1 MATDNALNATQRE
14 LLNMLKEFEKIC
26 AEHDLHYSLAGGTL
40 IGAVRHGGFLPWDD
54 DLDVYMTRDQW
65 EKLLDVYLEDGF
77 PENYILECPETDAG
91 YCNMFPRFIKTD
103 TTSVHSNQIAHNDP
117 AGMVLDIFVMDPM
130 SYTKEKYDQY
140 VRDLMLYS
148 DLLNIKI
155 GFSTRYG
162 VNKWRFPLYVLA
174 EKIVGRKR
182 LLRRLEKRMAA
193 QLDEGGEN
201 CIMRWGGSPFILDA
215 EIFNGYRYIQ
225 FEDAQVQI
233 ATHYLIYL
241 NWQFGDE
248 WVYFPPHADRDG
260 HEAVINTEVGYEVL
274 RENNKKIIDQKQLRK
289 TYIRRKIKYLFTNP
303 IHYKKNDETLKA
315 KAVLTKME
323 LEQKL
328 ANEEEDVFELLENKK
343 YNRLREIFDDFINAQ
358 LSADYIGRVD
368 RIGKVYRMLHP
379 CIVEIE
385 DKYKE
390 LIIELL
396 IRTERMSKAYK
407 LLDLYGQK
415 AEPTQRMKELREE
428 IEAFRAAALDYSLGN
443 LDDAFAKSQQLR
455 EKYPDNDQTM
465 RMRLRLILESQER
478 FDQYA
483 EEAAELLSMLDERK
497 PGDGEIAKYLGD
509 MDRRLGGTKSEE
521 YYRYALDHTYNGI
534 IVLEIKRILDGDQ

>member
-1 MATDNALNATQRE
+1 MTVSTLNPTQRG
-14 LLNMLKEFEKIC
+14 LLQMLKEFEDIC
-26 AEHDLHYSLAGGTL
+26 AAHDIHYSLAGGTL

-65 EKLLDVYLEDGF
+65 EKLLDVYLSGAF
-77 PENYILECPETDAG
+77 PEDRIIECPETDAG
-91 YCNMFPRFIKTD
+91 YCNMFPRFIRTD

-130 SYTKEKYDQY
+130 SYTKDKYDQY

-162 VNKWRFPLYVLA
+162 VNKWRYPLYVFL

-182 LLRRLEKRMAA
+182 LLRRLEKRMAS

-201 CIMRWGGSPFILDA
+201 CIMRWGGSPFVLDA

-225 FEDAQVQI
+225 FEDIQVQI

-241 NWQFGDE
+241 IWQYGDE

-274 RENNKKIIDQKQLRK
+274 RDDYKKIINQKQLRK
-289 TYIRRKIKYLFTNP
+289 TYIRRKIKYLFTNQ
-303 IHYKKNDETLKA
+303 IHYKKNDETLRA

-323 LEQKL
+323 LEKKL
-328 ANEEEDVFELLENKK
+328 AEAEEDVFELLENKK
-343 YNRLREIFDDFINAQ
+343 YNRLREIFDDFINTQ

-379 CIVEIE
+379 CIVEI
-385 DKYKE
+385 DDTYKE

-415 AEPTQRMKELREE
+415 AEPTQRMNELREE

-478 FDQYA
+478 FNQYA
-483 EEAAELLSMLDERK
+483 EEAAELLSMLDELK

-534 IVLEIKRILDGDQ
+534 IVLEIKRILDGNQ

>member
-1 MATDNALNATQRE
+1 MTVSTLNPTQRG
-14 LLNMLKEFEKIC
+14 LLQMLKEFEDIC
-26 AEHDLHYSLAGGTL
+26 ASHDIHYSLAGGTL

-65 EKLLDVYLEDGF
+65 EKLLDVYLSGAF
-77 PENYILECPETDAG
+77 PEDRIIECPETDAG
-91 YCNMFPRFIKTD
+91 YCNMFPRFIRTD

-130 SYTKEKYDQY
+130 SYTKDKYDQY

-162 VNKWRFPLYVLA
+162 VNKWRYPLYVFL

-182 LLRRLEKRMAA
+182 LLRRLEKRMAS

-201 CIMRWGGSPFILDA
+201 CIMRWGGSPFVLDA

-225 FEDAQVQI
+225 FEDIQVQI

-241 NWQFGDE
+241 IWQYGDE

-274 RENNKKIIDQKQLRK
+274 RDDYKKIINQKQLRK
-289 TYIRRKIKYLFTNP
+289 TYIRRKIKYLFTNQ
-303 IHYKKNDETLKA
+303 IHYKKNDETLRA

-323 LEQKL
+323 LEKKL
-328 ANEEEDVFELLENKK
+328 AEAEEDVFELLENKK
-343 YNRLREIFDDFINAQ
+343 YNRLREIFDDFINTQ

-379 CIVEIE
+379 CIVEI
-385 DKYKE
+385 DDTYKE

-415 AEPTQRMKELREE
+415 AEPTQRMNELREE

-478 FDQYA
+478 FNQYA
-483 EEAAELLSMLDERK
+483 EEAAELLSMLDELK
-497 PGDGEIAKYLGD
+497 PGDGEIAQYLGD

-534 IVLEIKRILDGDQ
+534 IVLEIKRILDGNQ

>member
-1 MATDNALNATQRE
+1 MTVSTLNPTQRG
-14 LLNMLKEFEKIC
+14 LLQMLKEFEDIC
-26 AEHDLHYSLAGGTL
+26 AAHDIHYSLAGGTL

-65 EKLLDVYLEDGF
+65 EKLLDVYLSGAF
-77 PENYILECPETDAG
+77 PENRIIECPETDAG
-91 YCNMFPRFIKTD
+91 YCNMFPRFIRTD

-162 VNKWRFPLYVLA
+162 VNKWRYPLYVFL
-174 EKIVGRKR
+174 EKILGRKR
-182 LLRRLEKRMAA
+182 LLRRLEKRMAS
-193 QLDEGGEN
+193 QLDEDGEN
-201 CIMRWGGSPFILDA
+201 CIMRWGGSPFVLDA

-225 FEDAQVQI
+225 FEDIQVQI

-241 NWQFGDE
+241 IWQYGDE
-248 WVYFPPHADRDG
+248 WVYFPPHAERDG

-274 RENNKKIIDQKQLRK
+274 RDDYKKIINQKHLRK
-289 TYIRRKIKYLFTNP
+289 TYIRRKIKYLFTNQ

-328 ANEEEDVFELLENKK
+328 ANAEEDVFELLENKK

-379 CIVEIE
+379 CVVEIE

-407 LLDLYGQK
+407 LLNLYGQK

-455 EKYPDNDQTM
+455 EKYPDNDQIM

-478 FDQYA
+478 FNQYA

>member
-1 MATDNALNATQRE
+1 MTVSTLNPTQRG
-14 LLNMLKEFEKIC
+14 LLQMLKEFEDIC
-26 AEHDLHYSLAGGTL
+26 AAHDIHYSLAGGTL

-65 EKLLDVYLEDGF
+65 EKLLDVYLSGAF
-77 PENYILECPETDAG
+77 PENRIIECPETDAG
-91 YCNMFPRFIKTD
+91 YCNMFPRFIRTD

-162 VNKWRFPLYVLA
+162 VNKWRYPLYVFL
-174 EKIVGRKR
+174 EKILGRKR
-182 LLRRLEKRMAA
+182 LLRRLEKRMAS
-193 QLDEGGEN
+193 QLDEDGEN
-201 CIMRWGGSPFILDA
+201 CIMRWGGSPFVLDA

-225 FEDAQVQI
+225 FEDIQVQI

-241 NWQFGDE
+241 IWQYGDE
-248 WVYFPPHADRDG
+248 WVYFPPHAERDG

-274 RENNKKIIDQKQLRK
+274 RDDYKKIINQKHLRK
-289 TYIRRKIKYLFTNP
+289 TYIRRKIKYLFTNQ

-328 ANEEEDVFELLENKK
+328 ANAEEDVFELLENKK

-379 CIVEIE
+379 CVVEIE

-478 FDQYA
+478 FNQYA

>member
-1 MATDNALNATQRE
+1 
-14 LLNMLKEFEKIC
+14 
-26 AEHDLHYSLAGGTL
+26 
-40 IGAVRHGGFLPWDD
+40 
-54 DLDVYMTRDQW
+54 
-65 EKLLDVYLEDGF
+65 
-77 PENYILECPETDAG
+77 
-91 YCNMFPRFIKTD
+91 
-103 TTSVHSNQIAHNDP
+103 
-117 AGMVLDIFVMDPM
+117 
-130 SYTKEKYDQY
+130 
-140 VRDLMLYS
+140 
-148 DLLNIKI
+148 
-155 GFSTRYG
+155 
-162 VNKWRFPLYVLA
+162 
-174 EKIVGRKR
+174 
-182 LLRRLEKRMAA
+182 
-193 QLDEGGEN
+193 
-201 CIMRWGGSPFILDA
+201 
-215 EIFNGYRYIQ
+215 
-225 FEDAQVQI
+225 
-233 ATHYLIYL
+233 
-241 NWQFGDE
+241 
-248 WVYFPPHADRDG
+248 
-260 HEAVINTEVGYEVL
+260 
-274 RENNKKIIDQKQLRK
+274 
-289 TYIRRKIKYLFTNP
+289 
-303 IHYKKNDETLKA
+303 
-315 KAVLTKME
+315 ME

-328 ANEEEDVFELLENKK
+328 ANAEEDVFELLENKK

-407 LLDLYGQK
+407 LLNLYGQK

-478 FDQYA
+478 FNQYA

>member
-1 MATDNALNATQRE
+1 MTVSTLNPTQRG
-14 LLNMLKEFEKIC
+14 LLQMLKEFEDIC
-26 AEHDLHYSLAGGTL
+26 AAHDIHYSLAGGTL

-65 EKLLDVYLEDGF
+65 EKLLDVYLSGAF
-77 PENYILECPETDAG
+77 PENRIIECPETDAG
-91 YCNMFPRFIKTD
+91 YCNMFPRFIRTD

-162 VNKWRFPLYVLA
+162 VNKWRYPLYVFL
-174 EKIVGRKR
+174 EKILGRKR
-182 LLRRLEKRMAA
+182 LLRRLEKRMAS
-193 QLDEGGEN
+193 QLDEDGEN
-201 CIMRWGGSPFILDA
+201 CIMRWGGSPFVLDA

-225 FEDAQVQI
+225 FEDIQVQI

-241 NWQFGDE
+241 IWQYGDE
-248 WVYFPPHADRDG
+248 WVYFPPHAERDG

-274 RENNKKIIDQKQLRK
+274 RDDYKKIINQKHLRK
-289 TYIRRKIKYLFTNP
+289 TYIRRKIKYLFTNQ

-328 ANEEEDVFELLENKK
+328 ANAEEDVFELLENKK

-478 FDQYA
+478 FNQYA